1 MLKAS
6 KSMTAEKVAN
16 IHMVVTRS
24 KLGEIVLDVF
34 QTFIKNT
41 IPKKID
47 GFLVLL
53 VEDETFE
60 LFLPNIS
67 AGFEQIGAMEVD
79 IHYIGELLIFGHNLK
94 FLRNMFLI

>member
-1 MLKAS
+1 MLKAL
-6 KSMTAEKVAN
+6 KSMATEKVAY
-16 IHMVVTRS
+16 IHMVVMCS

-34 QTFIKNT
+34 QTFIEDT

-47 GFLVLL
+47 GFFILL